1 MLRVKRRRLS
11 HRWRRRQW
19 KQSRITKRL
28 SRKTIAGCPV
38 AYSWR
43 PATGKSFSGSSA
55 HQTGA
60 DHDSGEA
67 AEDECGILAR
77 IIACLIDRLTDVHIP
92 DRVGDRA
99 ELIRVDSDLAE
110 HVAEAVVA
118 IGMRS

>member
-38 AYSWR
+38 AYPGR

-92 DRVGDRA
+92 DRA
-99 ELIRVDSDLAE
+99 ERIRVDPDLAK
-110 HVAEAVVA
+110 HPAGLVAAL
-118 IGMRS
+118 GMAGG